1 MRCIRIFNACEN
13 AKAAFWAGAGRQV
26 YREIFMLRILKK
38 INILM
43 DKKQKGE
50 MAKLLV
56 MMVVSAGLETGAV
69 MMVMAVVQLII
80 NPAVL
85 EQGDT
90 YKKICSVLNIDS
102 TVEFSVYAILFL
114 IALYIAK
121 NSFQFVLQK
130 SLYRFVFSNQFKT
143 ASSLMKN
150 FVRREYEYYLNAETA
165 VIQRSITADVSNMYA
180 LIMAVLQIASEAV
193 VALFL
198 VIALA
203 LQDPVMTVIIAVL
216 LVVTLGVIKNIIK
229 PIMNRTGKE
238 NQDYGASMFAWI
250 AQTIQGI
257 KEIKVAGR
265 EQYFIGEYCKVGEGY
280 VKAMERFNLFN
291 NTPKLLIETVCIAGL
306 LGYIMALILTGADV
320 AGMVSL
326 FAAFGIAAMRLLPAA
341 SRINNQMTS
350 MAFNEPFFFNVSDN
364 LVEETNE
371 ENTDIS
377 YAVAAKEKLP
387 VTRQVRLCDITY
399 HYPNSDKLIFDHAD
413 AVFPIGKSI
422 GVVGASGAGK
432 TTIIDILLGLL
443 KLQGGKVLAD
453 DTDIQEHYR
462 EWLANVGYIPQMI
475 FLLDADIRK
484 NVAFGIPEEE
494 IDDSRLWYA
503 LQEAQLDEFVRTL
516 PEGVNTGIGERGI
529 RLSGGQRQRIGI
541 ARALYND
548 PEVLILDE
556 ATSALDNDTEAAIMD
571 SINRLH
577 GKKTL
582 IIIAHRLQTIEK
594 CDIVFRVENG
604 KIVTERSSQ

>member
-1 MRCIRIFNACEN
+1 MI
-13 AKAAFWAGAGRQV
+13 K
-26 YREIFMLRILKK
+26 ILKK

-43 DKKQKGE
+43 DGKQKRE
-50 MAKLLV
+50 MVGLLL
-56 MMVVSAGLETGAV
+56 MMAVSAFLETGAV
-69 MMVMAVVQLII
+69 MMVMAVVEMII
-80 NPAVL
+80 KPDTL
-85 EQGDT
+85 TQGET
-90 YKKICSVLNIDS
+90 YQKICSILHLS
-102 TVEFSVYAILFL
+102 GTVEFSVLAILFL
-114 IALYIAK
+114 IFLYIAK
-121 NSFQFVLQK
+121 NSFQFFLQK
-130 SLYRFVFSNQFKT
+130 SLYRFVYTNQFHT
-143 ASSLMKN
+143 AANLMKN
-150 FVRREYEYYLNAETA
+150 FVKRDYEFYLNAETS

-180 LIMAVLQIASEAV
+180 LILSVLQIASESIV
-193 VALFL
+193 SLFL

-203 LQDPVMTVIIAVL
+203 MQDPVMTVVIAVL
-216 LVVTLGVIKNIIK
+216 LLVTLVVIKNIIK

-238 NQDYGASMFAWI
+238 NQDYGASMFSWI

-257 KEIKVAGR
+257 KDIKVAGK
-265 EQYFIGEYCKVGEGY
+265 EQYFINEYCKVGEGY
-280 VKAMERFNLFN
+280 VKAMERFSLFN

-306 LGYIMALILTGADV
+306 LGYILVLIVSGADV
-320 AGMVSL
+320 SAMISL

-371 ENTDIS
+371 QNTDIS
-377 YAVAAKEKLP
+377 YAVVAKEKLP
-387 VTRQVRLCDITY
+387 VTRAVTLQDITY
-399 HYPNSDKLIFDHAD
+399 HYPNSDKLIFDHAS
-413 AVFPIGKSI
+413 VTFPIGKSI

-432 TTIIDILLGLL
+432 TTIIDIVLGLL
-443 KLQGGKVLAD
+443 NLQGGKVLAD
-453 DTDIQEHYR
+453 DVDIQSHYR

-494 IDDSRLWYA
+494 IDDEKLWYA
-503 LQEAQLDEFVRTL
+503 LREAQLDEFIKTL
-516 PEGVNTGIGERGI
+516 PDGVYTGIGERGI

-582 IIIAHRLQTIEK
+582 LIIAHRLQTIEK
-594 CDIVFRVENG
+594 CDMVYRVENG
-604 KIVTERSSQ
+604 AIVKER